1 MATAK
6 ERIEADLKSAMKE
19 RDTARVATLR
29 MLLAAVKNRAI
40 ETGEE
45 VDDDELIALVRKQ
58 IKQREDSVRQYR
70 EGGREQLAA
79 KEEQEIALL
88 EPYMPEQVGDD
99 EIRSA
104 IEEYVAA
111 EGLEGPR
118 GMGPVMKAMMAR
130 FGASADGSTVSRI
143 AREVLGG

>member
-1 MATAK
+1 MTTAR

-45 VDDDELIALVRKQ
+45 IDDDELVALVRKQ

-79 KEEQEIALL
+79 KEEQEIAFL

-99 EIRSA
+99 EIRAA

-118 GMGPVMKAMMAR
+118 AMGPVMKAMMAR
-130 FGASADGSTVSRI
+130 FGASADGGTISRI